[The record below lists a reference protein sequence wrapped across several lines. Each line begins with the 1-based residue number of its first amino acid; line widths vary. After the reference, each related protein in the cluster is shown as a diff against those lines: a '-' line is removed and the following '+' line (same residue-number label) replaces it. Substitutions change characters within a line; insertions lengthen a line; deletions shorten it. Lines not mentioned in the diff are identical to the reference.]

1 MKTILKSLM
10 AATALIGGHPCCAQ
24 DNRPADTQATNTTY
38 TFTALAGLAGSKGT
52 NDGTGNAARFTTLQG
67 VAVDRSGNVFVAD
80 EFGQT
85 IRKVTPA
92 GVVTTL
98 AGLTHSPGTNDG
110 TGSAARFVF
119 PQGVAVDGG
128 GNVYVAEWAA
138 SRIRKIAPD
147 GIVTGIVRS
156 PASTASNAGA
166 KNAARYNRPM
176 GLAADSAGNV
186 YLGDVWHHTIGKV
199 TPTGTATTLAGL
211 AGEPGS
217 TDGAGSVACFNQPSG
232 VAVDSPGSI
241 YVADSHN
248 HTIRKVTPAGV
259 VTTLAGLAGS
269 AGTNDGSGSAAR
281 FNFPTGVAVDGAGN
295 LYVADYRNHTIRSVT
310 PAGMVTT
317 MAGTAGTKGSSDG
330 SGSGASFNGPTA
342 VAVDSAGNLYVVER
356 FNPTLRKGVP
366 AVGRR

>member
-1 MKTILKSLM
+1 MKTIL
-10 AATALIGGHPCCAQ
+10 AALIVATGIVAGYPCCAQ
-24 DNRPADTQATNTTY
+24 DNRPAVTQANNTSY
-38 TFTALAGLAGSKGT
+38 TFTTLAGLAGSKGT
-52 NDGTGNAARFTTLQG
+52 NDGTGSAARFADLQG
-67 VAVDRSGNVFVAD
+67 VAVDRAGNIYVAD

-85 IRKVTPA
+85 IRKVTPT

-98 AGLTHSPGTNDG
+98 AGLAHNPGTNDG
-110 TGSAARFVF
+110 TVSAARFAF
-119 PQGVAVDGG
+119 PQGMAVDGG

-138 SRIRKIAPD
+138 TRIRKITPE
-147 GIVTGIVRS
+147 GTVTGIARPPVS
-156 PASTASNAGA
+156 PASNADA
-166 KNAARYNRPM
+166 KNAPRYNRPM

-211 AGEPGS
+211 AGEVGS
-217 TDGAGSVACFNQPSG
+217 TDGTGSVARFKMPSG
-232 VAVDSPGSI
+232 VAVDRSGNL
-241 YVADSHN
+241 YVADCRN

-269 AGTNDGSGSAAR
+269 SGTNDGSGIAAR
-281 FNFPTGVAVDGAGN
+281 FNFPTGVAVDGSGT
-295 LYVADYRNHTIRSVT
+295 LYVADYGNHTIRSVT

-317 MAGTAGTKGSSDG
+317 IAGAAGTKGSADG

-342 VAVDSAGNLYVVER
+342 VAVDSAGSLYVVER